1 MEADRCQD
9 PYLRC
14 AFYGAAQT
22 LLGVRDSCLLAHS
35 PQGCQL
41 LVERAFGW
49 QHADYTQTKVL
60 CTKLCEA
67 EIVHGGEDLLART
80 IREGTAY
87 DVPVVFVL
95 SACGPEIV
103 GDDLTGVCRALQ
115 PEVPF
120 QLVPVPCPGFRG
132 SQYVGVDMAL
142 DVLIDH
148 FAHLSHQKASRSVC
162 LIAPHASA
170 NPTWQGDLAWVRAVL
185 ERMGARVTA
194 ALTHDTPF
202 AELSRASSAEY
213 SLVLSHD
220 AGQKAADRLAAE
232 HEVQRLCSGLP
243 LPIGLSNTAAWLS
256 ELGEIFGA
264 EGVAEEMIRAGE
276 KWVVEQLRRRGVE
289 IHFFSKAE
297 AAIVADSSVGIPLL
311 RFLCEDLEM
320 IPRLVCLRTDS
331 AGTQA
336 LLEAECQNL
345 DLSPAIVTQAD
356 VYQVKQALREHHVDA
371 VFGSNLEAHLAQELG
386 IPFGFQ
392 IVTPVAR
399 FRMTDREYM
408 GYTGL
413 LNLVETVQNDW
424 WDRQKSKARRYEERW

>member
-1 MEADRCQD
+1 
-9 PYLRC
+9 
-14 AFYGAAQT
+14 
-22 LLGVRDSCLLAHS
+22 
-35 PQGCQL
+35 
-41 LVERAFGW
+41 
-49 QHADYTQTKVL
+49 
-60 CTKLCEA
+60 
-67 EIVHGGEDLLART
+67 
-80 IREGTAY
+80 
-87 DVPVVFVL
+87 
-95 SACGPEIV
+95 
-103 GDDLTGVCRALQ
+103 
-115 PEVPF
+115 
-120 QLVPVPCPGFRG
+120 
-132 SQYVGVDMAL
+132 
-142 DVLIDH
+142 
-148 FAHLSHQKASRSVC
+148 
-162 LIAPHASA
+162 
-170 NPTWQGDLAWVRAVL
+170 
-185 ERMGARVTA
+185 
-194 ALTHDTPF
+194 
-202 AELSRASSAEY
+202 
-213 SLVLSHD
+213 
-220 AGQKAADRLAAE
+220 
-232 HEVQRLCSGLP
+232 
-243 LPIGLSNTAAWLS
+243 
-256 ELGEIFGA
+256 
-264 EGVAEEMIRAGE
+264 MIRAGE

-320 IPRLVCLRTDS
+320 IPRLVCLRADS

-345 DLSPAIVTQAD
+345 DLSPVIVTQAD

>member
-1 MEADRCQD
+1 METDRCRD

-41 LVERAFGW
+41 LVDRAFGW
-49 QHADYTQTKVL
+49 QQADYTQTKVL

-67 EIVHGGEDLLART
+67 EIVHGGEDLLIRT

-103 GDDLTGVCRALQ
+103 GDDITGVCRNVQ

-120 QLVPVPCPGFRG
+120 RLVPVPCPGFNG
-132 SQYVGVDMAL
+132 SQYWGVDVAL
-142 DVLIDH
+142 DALIEN
-148 FAHLSHQKASRSVC
+148 FAEWGQDKMPHSVC
-162 LIAPHASA
+162 LIAPHANA
-170 NPTWQGDLAWVRAVL
+170 NPTWHGDLAWVREVL
-185 ERMGARVTA
+185 ERLGATVVA
-194 ALTHDTPF
+194 VMTHGTSF
-202 AELSRASSAEY
+202 SELDRITSAQY

-232 HEVQRLCSGLP
+232 YEIEQLCSELP
-243 LPIGLSNTAAWLS
+243 LPIGLSNTAAWLT
-256 ELGEIFGA
+256 ELGEVLGT
-264 EGVAEEMIRAGE
+264 EKVAQEMIHVGE
-276 KWVVEQLRRRGVE
+276 RRVVEQLRRRGVE
-289 IHFFSKAE
+289 IQFFSKAE
-297 AAIVADSSVGIPLL
+297 AAIVADASVGIPLV
-311 RFLCEDLEM
+311 RFLTEDLEM
-320 IPRLVCLRTDS
+320 IPRLVCLRANGS
-331 AGTQA
+331 GAQA
-336 LLEAECQNL
+336 LLSAECQDL
-345 DLSPAIVTQAD
+345 GLSPRIVLQAD
-356 VYQVKQALREHHVDA
+356 VYQVKEALRQLEVDA
-371 VFGSNLEAHLAQELG
+371 VFGSDLEAHMTQELD

-392 IVTPVAR
+392 IVNPVAR
-399 FRMTDREYM
+399 FRMTDRAYM

-424 WDRQKSKARRYEERW
+424 WDRYKSKRRRYEASW